1 MTDQLPSD
9 GRIVGVDFGHVR
21 IGIAITDPSRS
32 IASPLNNY
40 TRGGATADTTY
51 FRQLVEEERVA
62 GFVVGLPL
70 HMSGDESQKSTE
82 AREFGAWLAD
92 QTGIPV
98 VFHDERFSSVAADAL
113 MGEAELTRKQRK
125 KRRDMLAAQ
134 IILTSFLERIESSSP
149 SDGHFA
155 V

>member
-1 MTDQLPSD
+1 MNDQLPTA
-9 GRIVGVDFGHVR
+9 GRIAGVDFGQVR

-32 IASPLNNY
+32 FASPLDNY
-40 TRGGATADTTY
+40 TRGGEAADAIY
-51 FRQLVEEERVA
+51 FRRLVEEERVT

-82 AREFGAWLAD
+82 AREFGAWLGR
-92 QTGIPV
+92 QTGTPI
-98 VFHDERFSSVAADAL
+98 VFQDERFSTVAADAL

-134 IILTSFLERIESSSP
+134 IILTSFLERPENFP
-149 SDGHFA
+149 QK
-155 V
+155 

>member
-1 MTDQLPSD
+1 MTDQLPTV
-9 GRIVGVDFGHVR
+9 GRIAGVDFGQVR

-32 IASPLNNY
+32 FASPLENY
-40 TRGGATADTTY
+40 TRGGEAADAAY
-51 FRQLVEEERVA
+51 FRRLVEEEAVA

-82 AREFGAWLAD
+82 ARDFGAWLGR
-92 QTGIPV
+92 QTGSPI
-98 VFHDERFSSVAADAL
+98 VFHDERFSTVAADAL

-134 IILTSFLERIESSSP
+134 IILTSFLERPENSSKE
-149 SDGHFA
+149 
-155 V
+155 

>member
-1 MTDQLPSD
+1 MTDQLPLE
-9 GRIVGVDFGHVR
+9 GRIAGVDFGQVR
-21 IGIAITDPSRS
+21 IGIAITDPGRS
-32 IASPLNNY
+32 IASPLDNY
-40 TRGGATADTTY
+40 TRGGEIADANY
-51 FRQLVEEERVA
+51 FRRLVEEERVA

-82 AREFGAWLAD
+82 AREFGAWLAR
-92 QTGIPV
+92 QTGSPV

-134 IILTSFLERIESSSP
+134 IILSTFLEQTKNSSQN
-149 SDGHFA
+149 DGHSA